1 MIRSDEDVLLNLS
14 SDNIFIRHTKGAS
27 PRLVSKLSRDIHN
40 RIIKLNQLIWP
51 HILNQNQPFGEVG
64 DSAFIDT
71 FCLQP

>member
-27 PRLVSKLSRDIHN
+27 SRLISKLSRDIHN
-40 RIIKLNQLIWP
+40 RIIKINQFTWR
-51 HILNQNQPFGEVG
+51 HILNQNQPFGEMD